1 MLLNLHEQFYTYMAQ
16 SILKSLLGKRSEVSA
31 WLHLWLESSHA
42 EVAVEDNRQV
52 ILFGTMPAGDVQS
65 FPVLLEYETE
75 GFVHGK
81 DHHASLLAGLLT
93 VMIQKEAEKKK
104 LGNEVLNVYQELNVI
119 YNFSEKLTETIDPD
133 VIARLALEQA
143 MHSIPSGSGVI
154 VLWDE
159 ESRHLSIASLM
170 GATLFSEDY
179 LVKQSSVLLRIGLSG
194 QSEILSDLS
203 VLKQKEI
210 ISAEVQSLIYAG
222 MKVKQ
227 RMVGAI
233 ILADTLPDK
242 YTAAHLKLLVTLA
255 LQSATAIESASL
267 YEKNIR
273 EVREREEAILRIY
286 EITKKFVPNE
296 FILSL
301 GKTAITDVKLGDLVE
316 KNVTVLFT
324 DIRDFTTLSEMMTP
338 EENFRFVSSFNE
350 RLGPIIRRH
359 HGFINQYLGDSIMAI
374 FPGEPADALNAA
386 IEMQQAIH
394 ALNAERMPIG
404 LPEIR
409 AGIGMHTG
417 PLIMGITGDEHR
429 LDAATISDT
438 VNTAARIE
446 GLTKYYHS
454 PLLLSSNTLHLIP
467 LPNHYHFRRL
477 GKVLLK
483 GKNNHL
489 QIVECLNGDE
499 EGIRNRRTQTIELF
513 DEAVNFYQQQH
524 FDAAIVLFRQVM
536 AMDPD
541 DLTALLFIEK
551 ATQYLYHG
559 VPENWSGAVEMQI
572 K

>member
-1 MLLNLHEQFYTYMAQ
+1 MAQ
-16 SILKSLLGKRSEVSA
+16 SILKSILGKRSETTA
-31 WLHLWLESSHA
+31 WLQFWAESSSS
-42 EVAVEDNRQV
+42 EIAVEDNREL
-52 ILFGTMPAGDVQS
+52 ILFGVKPTAEIPR
-65 FPVLLEYETE
+65 FPILLDGETE
-75 GFVHGK
+75 GFVYGN
-81 DHHASLLAGLLT
+81 DRQAAVMAGLLS
-93 VMIQKEAEKKK
+93 VMVQKEAEKKR

-143 MHSIPSGSGVI
+143 MHSIPSGGGVI

-159 ESRHLSIASLM
+159 GTRQLSVASIM
-170 GATLFSEDY
+170 GEQLFEEEH
-179 LVKQSSVLLRIGLSG
+179 LVKHSSVLLRIGLSG

-203 VLKQKEI
+203 SLKEKAI
-210 ISAEVQSLIYAG
+210 ISSEVQSLIYAG

-233 ILADTLPDK
+233 ILADLSPDK

-273 EVREREEAILRIY
+273 EVREREETILRIH
-286 EITKKFVPNE
+286 EITKKFVPSE

-301 GKTAITDVKLGDLVE
+301 GKEAITDVRLGDLVE

-324 DIRDFTTLSEMMTP
+324 DIRDFTSLSENMTP

-350 RLGPIIRRH
+350 RLGPVIRRH

-386 IEMQQAIH
+386 IEMQQAIR
-394 ALNAERMPIG
+394 ALNTERISEG
-404 LPEIR
+404 LPVIK

-454 PLLLSSNTLHLIP
+454 SLLLSCDTLHLIQDK
-467 LPNHYHFRRL
+467 NQYHFRKL

-489 QIVECLNGDE
+489 QIVECLNGGDE
-499 EGIRNRRTQTIELF
+499 GRRNRRIQTSELF
-513 DEAVNFYQQQH
+513 EEAVNFYQQQH
-524 FDAAIVLFRQVM
+524 FDAAVVLFRQVM
-536 AMDPD
+536 TQDPD

-551 ATQYLYHG
+551 ATQYLYQG
-559 VPENWSGAVEMQI
+559 APENWSGAVEMQI